1 MSTTLTAL
9 RAGSVSYA
17 YTVAIEGYPHLL
29 TSGDPNAALL
39 AWTEGATI
47 TKTSASDAWNAGASS
62 VESAS
67 GDCYVQ
73 FKATAGADRAIG
85 FATVNTNDHSTA
97 ASIFAVN
104 FTIYLAPTLELKVL
118 EVGAATPFTG
128 GTWAVDD
135 LLGVR
140 RTGSV
145 ITYDKNG
152 TVFYTSLTA
161 STGPLYVSADL
172 YDGSTALSYITFEDA
187 GATTPLTWT
196 GESNVTIAAASGTD
210 WESCLGGLFVDA
222 QHDQHINPWEP
233 FNSGGKCAFTI
244 AQTTTGDTFGV
255 DTHRKGGADETIL
268 TAELDR
274 NETTVTV
281 KSTSLFDSS
290 GTIHIGTE
298 CIGYTGT
305 TATTFTGCT
314 RGKYSPFA
322 ATGSEVSRFGNYHRV
337 GFDAQSVK
345 LQPGVSSIPKSWSG
359 RRIGIWIH
367 RVVADVL
374 DTQAQ
379 AHLVYAG
386 RIVDVRDS
394 AGSLGTVV
402 ECEHILDEVREGA
415 IGTNLWSAKVKP
427 GMYLSTGMTFLMNDS
442 RDAVIRTATNLEV
455 IASGATGANQINA
468 GFYTHDEIFSKLEAW
483 WTSELAAARL
493 WGTYRISISEWDGDL
508 RTKIFATISAP
519 TAAGYEFRMPRGV
532 ACLFGYSVTTNPS
545 LATGHTLVSQT
556 VVPTVEHTNPAPDPP
571 LRMIVLRAFS
581 STVQFDWNRVALIDE
596 RGTFFNQHSYWPGA
610 APGASTDYDGWGIF
624 IVDGKFLAFGNK
636 NGAEIG
642 ALLPLAFQYTGVLGV
657 NANELGAGSITDT
670 IEIRQIMILEGPL
683 FEVINRLFYSSGTT
697 GYNHA
702 TYDTLP
708 NGMGLAIPGELL
720 GIEFEAS
727 VAALPGAS
735 SSTVVV
741 IDEPTTLAE
750 VFGGDFVLR
759 RAFTLWKES
768 HVKFGTWRAP
778 TSGDAIHTLE
788 EANKAEPAG
797 TDSNDKHRSS
807 TAQTSEWVRSVVK
820 VDYNRDI
827 LAVGKDTSFKDSIT
841 FEDAAA
847 VDDAGGRSKLLTIRA
862 RNTFGQH
869 AATGIDI
876 NSIAPGFLSFLPMVS
891 RPAWKIRRSI
901 DCRHFEGLS
910 VGDIVLFADEFA
922 RDPATGTRGISAR
935 PAIVTMHKW
944 GIGGAQPD
952 SDSSAPMGGEVELFF
967 TDVNPTLQS
976 APYAPAAD
984 VDYTAITAGFDYGYS
999 SSTTSLRC
1007 FTHHYSQTVDGL
1019 LNGSPIEIEDA
1030 YDASHFVAGHKIKII
1045 ERDPLDPTN
1054 PIIWERTV
1062 ASQSGNDIV
1071 LTLGLSSPAWDNTRK
1086 YRVVFDDYD
1095 VIASAQQAWV
1105 FQADDADGLI
1115 QNTAQ
1120 PYLYGSGTPP
1130 GAYEANPVQSASEH
1144 VELAPTIVQLE
1155 GAGRDVGYEKQL
1167 VRLVENIIDY
1177 KATCAPMLFNSVL
1190 SNTDYAAGYQL
1201 VAATPIFLTDE
1212 MLSGAVR
1219 RELSVAPM
1227 FRSSDGTTVYI
1238 RVSIYRNAPT
1248 AATLNDQSP
1257 GTVYDGA
1264 VWTTSSTTW
1273 QIPDPDI
1280 LFAEIK
1286 NNLGL
1291 CWLQIECSHKCETRG
1306 LARFIEG
1313 PRST

>member
-17 YTVAIEGYPHLL
+17 YTVAIEGYGHLL
-29 TSGDPNAALL
+29 TSGDPDAALA
-39 AWTEGATI
+39 AWGDGVTI
-47 TKTSASDAWNAGASS
+47 TKTGGSPDTWGDAGASS
-62 VESAS
+62 VE
-67 GDCYVQ
+67 
-73 FKATAGADRAIG
+73 
-85 FATVNTNDHSTA
+85 TA
-97 ASIFAVN
+97 AGDF
-104 FTIYLAPTLELKVL
+104 VL
-118 EVGAATPFTG
+118 EWTESTGVYRAVGMSTTDTDRDYDTIPICVVTAAADP
-128 GTWAVDD
+128 V
-135 LLGVR
+135 LYVYELGVLTYSGTR
-140 RTGSV
+140 AVGNVLAISRTGTAISV
-145 ITYDKNG
+145 LKNG
-152 TVFYTSLTA
+152 VSQFTSAASFASPMRVDTAFYSSNSVVSSLKF
-161 STGPLYVSADL
+161 
-172 YDGSTALSYITFEDA
+172 YDDGALV
-187 GATTPLTWT
+187 PLTWQNDT
-196 GESNVTIAAASGTD
+196 NVTISTTPGTD
-210 WESCLGGLFVDA
+210 WESCLGGLYVDA

-233 FNSGGKCAFTI
+233 FNSGGKCVLTI
-244 AQTTTGDTFGV
+244 AQTTTDDEFGV

-274 NETTVTV
+274 NDTTVTV

-290 GTIHIGTE
+290 GEIHIGTE

-322 ATGSEVSRFGNYHRV
+322 ATGSETTRFGNYHRV

-345 LQPGVSSIPKSWSG
+345 LQPGVSSIPKNWAG
-359 RRIGIWIH
+359 RRVGIWIH
-367 RVVADVL
+367 RVVAGVL
-374 DTQAQ
+374 DSLAQ

-386 RIVDVRDS
+386 RVVDVRDS
-394 AGSLGTVV
+394 PGSLGTVV

-415 IGTNLWSAKVKP
+415 VGVNLWSGKVKP
-427 GMYLSTGMTFLMNDS
+427 GMYLAAGMTFLMNDS
-442 RDAVIRTATNLEV
+442 RDAVIRTANQLEV
-455 IASGATGANQINA
+455 IASGAAGANQINS

-483 WTSELAAARL
+483 WTSELAATRL

-519 TAAGYEFRMPRGV
+519 TAAGYQFRMPRGA

-545 LATGHTLVSQT
+545 LATGHTLVGQV
-556 VVPTVEHTNPAPDPP
+556 VVPGVEHTNPAPDPP

-636 NGAEIG
+636 NDDEIG

-657 NANELGAGSITDT
+657 DANELGAGSITDT

-683 FEVINRLFYSSGTT
+683 FEIINRLFYSTGTP

-702 TYDTLP
+702 DYDTLP
-708 NGMGLAIPGELL
+708 NGMGIAIPGSML

-750 VFGGDFVLR
+750 IFGGDFVLR

-768 HVKFGTWRAP
+768 HLKFGTWRAP
-778 TSGDAIHTLE
+778 TSGDAIYTLE

-797 TDSNDKHRSS
+797 SDSNDKHRSA
-807 TAQTSEWVRSVVK
+807 TAQTTEWVRSVVK

-901 DCRHFEGLS
+901 DCRYFEGLS
-910 VGDIVLFADEFA
+910 VGDIVLFTDEFA

-952 SDSSAPMGGEVELFF
+952 SDSTSPMGGEVELFF

-984 VDYTAITAGFDYGYS
+984 VDYTAVTAGYDYGYS
-999 SSTTSLRC
+999 SSELKLRC
-1007 FTHHYSQTVDGL
+1007 FAHHYSQTVDGL
-1019 LNGSPIEIEDA
+1019 LNGLPIEIEDA

-1045 ERDPLDPTN
+1045 ERDSPDPTN

-1062 ASQSGNDIV
+1062 ASQTGTDIV

-1095 VIASAQQAWV
+1095 AIVSAQQAWV

-1115 QNTAQ
+1115 QDTAQ

-1130 GAYEANPVQSASEH
+1130 GAYEANPVQSAQEH
-1144 VELAPTIVQLE
+1144 VELIPSIAQLE
-1155 GAGRDVGYEKQL
+1155 GAGRDVGNEKQL
-1167 VRLVENIIDY
+1167 VRLVDNIIDY
-1177 KATCAPMLFNSVL
+1177 KATCSPMLFNTVL

-1227 FRSSDGTTVYI
+1227 FRSSDGTTVFV
-1238 RVSIYRNAPT
+1238 RVSIYRNAPS

-1273 QIPDPDI
+1273 QIPDPDV

-1286 NNLGL
+1286 SNLGI
-1291 CWLQIECSHKCETRG
+1291 CWLQIECSYKCETRG
-1306 LARFIEG
+1306 LARLIEG